1 MARWI
6 PRQVPTPAGGQA
18 PGSPTFGPAGGQP
31 AQPAQA
37 AASDTEH
44 NQQPSMNACIVA
56 LVLIGAGSVV
66 ATQLLGTKSGPTYK
80 PAAGIGAFALFY
92 VAAQAIERLVEVLV
106 GLIPDAWTYD
116 KPEALKGLD
125 RAIVA
130 AENGPD
136 EDTSKAA
143 ANAKAKLE
151 QVVANRTM
159 VTFGLA
165 AALGT
170 MLCSYF
176 EASFL
181 AALGV
186 KMGTGF
192 GNELITVVV
201 TALVVGGGSKQL
213 HDLITKV
220 SKSNASA
227 SAAGG

>member
-1 MARWI
+1 MAL
-6 PRQVPTPAGGQA
+6 
-18 PGSPTFGPAGGQP
+18 
-31 AQPAQA
+31 
-37 AASDTEH
+37 
-44 NQQPSMNACIVA
+44 
-56 LVLIGAGSVV
+56 LVVGSVV
-66 ATQLLGTKSGPTYK
+66 ATLLLGTKWGPTYI

-106 GLIPDAWTYD
+106 GLIPARWTFD
-116 KPEALKGLD
+116 KPAALKSLD
-125 RAIVA
+125 SAIVA
-130 AENGPD
+130 AENAPGGG
-136 EDTSKAA
+136 TSKDA
-143 ANAKAKLE
+143 ANAKANLE

-170 MLCSYF
+170 VLCSYF
-176 EASFL
+176 EANFL

-192 GNELITVVV
+192 GNELLTVLV
-201 TALVVGGGSKQL
+201 TALVIGGGSKQL

-227 SAAGG
+227 SAAGS